1 MALSKIQIQEI
12 IKLKQEDLKNREGG
26 KKGVTNQTIAEKV
39 LGSRSA
45 ESSVRRIWRSFKKIG
60 NYRGVGTEGVVAEVT
75 PKEAYTLNTLPD
87 SVLQEI
93 ISGDDKA
100 FANLAKRL
108 RTAQNTNTMLRKIHR
123 GMVDPKGSAVQGE
136 TLLEGIERAAK
147 SLATSTYKP
156 TTSVSVK
163 GQKATLEVLLSDL
176 QTGKVSRH
184 YNSKIAQKALKNYGE
199 GILGLIKERE
209 GKYQFERIVFALIG
223 DLAEDHSKHGVSSA
237 VSCDNGLSEQ
247 LHDAI
252 EGIWKYV
259 LKPMADLG
267 IEMDVIC
274 VTGNHASS
282 MHKGMDSFM
291 AGRFSYDFVIHKTL
305 ESFCRISGMD
315 HVTFN
320 IPDGTFG
327 HLEIYNKHVIYEHGY
342 HNPCTEK
349 GMTDQMRKRGS
360 QLKIHPTYWRQ
371 GDRHHH
377 ACFGQGELILN
388 AAFFGIE
395 QEGIEYSGILGF
407 DSIPNQ
413 TVCIHV
419 DDTRLGHGN
428 VKEVVNIQV
437 TPDL

>member
-1 MALSKIQIQEI
+1 MSRKHKNYTQEQKDLIVELHLDGLSSRAICRKLGISEKKKSSINYFLADWREGKYTNTTKNKSEKDEFSLEVIPENVLNEI
-12 IKLKQEDLKNREGG
+12 IK
-26 KKGVTNQTIAEKV
+26 
-39 LGSRSA
+39 
-45 ESSVRRIWRSFKKIG
+45 
-60 NYRGVGTEGVVAEVT
+60 
-75 PKEAYTLNTLPD
+75 
-87 SVLQEI
+87 
-93 ISGDDKA
+93 GDDKSY
-100 FANLAKRL
+100 ANLAKRL
-108 RTAQNTNTMLRKIHR
+108 RTAQNTNNQLRKIHR
-123 GMVDPKGSAVQGE
+123 GTVDPKGTAIQGE
-136 TLLEGIERAAK
+136 TLLEGIERATRTLNK
-147 SLATSTYKP
+147 SQGFKMVEVNS
-156 TTSVSVK
+156 K
-163 GQKATLEVLLSDL
+163 GEGATLEVLLSDL

-184 YNSKIAQKALKNYGE
+184 YNSEVAKEALKTYGK
-199 GILGLIKERE
+199 GILQLIKERE
-209 GKYQFERIVFALIG
+209 GKYSFERIVLAIIG

-237 VSCDNGLSEQ
+237 VSCDRGLSEQ
-247 LHDAI
+247 MHDAI

-259 LKPMADLG
+259 LKPLADLQ
-267 IEMDVIC
+267 IEMDVMC

-305 ESFCRISGMD
+305 ESYCKISGMG
-315 HVTFN
+315 HVSFN

-327 HLEIYNKHVIYEHGY
+327 NLEIYNKHVIYEHGY

-407 DSIPNQ
+407 DSIPSQ

-419 DDTRLGHGN
+419 NDTRLGRGT

-437 TPDL
+437 TPECVNVENS

>member
-1 MALSKIQIQEI
+1 LSRKHKNFTQEQKDLIVELHLDGLSSRAICRKMGINEKKKSSINYFLADWRLTDKI
-12 IKLKQEDLKNREGG
+12 EDKTPPEV
-26 KKGVTNQTIAEKV
+26 KEKDEFT
-39 LGSRSA
+39 LD
-45 ESSVRRIWRSFKKIG
+45 
-60 NYRGVGTEGVVAEVT
+60 EVS
-75 PKEAYTLNTLPD
+75 D
-87 SVLQEI
+87 SVLEELI
-93 ISGDDKA
+93 KGDDKSY
-100 FANLAKRL
+100 ANLAKRL
-108 RTAQNTNTMLRKIHR
+108 RTAQNTNNQLRKIHR
-123 GMVDPKGSAVQGE
+123 GTVDPKGTAVQGE
-136 TLLEGIERAAK
+136 TLLEGIERATKTLNK
-147 SLATSTYKP
+147 SQGFKMVDLNTS
-156 TTSVSVK
+156 
-163 GQKATLEVLLSDL
+163 GEKATLEVLLSDL

-184 YNSKIAQKALKNYGE
+184 YNSEVAKKALKTYGE
-199 GILGLIKERE
+199 GIMNLISERKD
-209 GKYQFERIVFALIG
+209 KYTFERIVLALIG

-237 VSCDNGLSEQ
+237 VSCDRGLSEQ
-247 LHDAI
+247 MHDAI
-252 EGIWKYV
+252 EGIWSYV
-259 LKPMADLG
+259 VKPLGDLG
-267 IEMDVIC
+267 IEMDVMC

-305 ESFCRISGMD
+305 ESYCRISGMD
-315 HVTFN
+315 HVNFN

-327 HLEIYNKHVIYEHGY
+327 NLEIYNKHVIYEHGY

-407 DSIPNQ
+407 DSIPTQ

-419 DDTRLGHGN
+419 DDTRLGRGT

-437 TPDL
+437 TPDCVGKG